1 MVFDSVASLKSE
13 AALTE
18 ELVFVYGNS
27 QKLSITFI
35 PWVFGSAH
43 YYFAMIDY
51 SNVMT
56 NVKAISLL
64 SGGLDS
70 ILATELIRRQGIEV
84 ITFNIK
90 TPFGIPKKD
99 GSSEAAQAAD
109 QLKVPLKVVSVEQD
123 YLRMLRNPK
132 HGYGKNLNPCV
143 DCKIFILKKAKKYA
157 KEIGADFIFT
167 GEVLGERPMSQ
178 HGPALKVIAEESGL
192 KGKLLRPLSAKLL
205 AETAAEKKG
214 LVDRNKLLS
223 IQGRSRKPQFAL
235 AKEYG
240 ITVYPSPAGGCLLTC
255 EEYSKKLRDLFE
267 NKKRLSMAD
276 VTLLRVGRHFRLG
289 KNKIIVGRN
298 ETENKFLL
306 ANKMRGDFVFEL
318 SDVVGPTTLLQGP
331 KTKLAIE
338 TAAKLTAS
346 YSDAESGE
354 AVVKFGKEALDK
366 SIMVALPKKADV
378 DRLRVGNVEKKPKKQ

>member
-1 MVFDSVASLKSE
+1 LAGLFLIL
-13 AALTE
+13 AA
-18 ELVFVYGNS
+18 V
-27 QKLSITFI
+27 
-35 PWVFGSAH
+35 H
-43 YYFAMIDY
+43 YYFAGEEY
-51 SNVMT
+51 SSVMKQ
-56 NVKAISLL
+56 VKAISLL

-99 GSSEAAQAAD
+99 GTSEAAQAAE
-109 QLKVPLKVVSVEQD
+109 QLKVPLKVVTVEGD
-123 YLRMLRNPK
+123 YLKMLRKPK

-178 HGPALKVIAEESGL
+178 HYPALKIIAEESGL

-205 AETAAEKKG
+205 PETTAEKKG

-223 IQGRSRKPQFAL
+223 IQGRSRKPQFEL

-240 ITVYPSPAGGCLLTC
+240 ITSFPSPAGGCLLTC
-255 EEYSKKLRDLFE
+255 EEYSKKLQDLFD

-276 VTLLRVGRHFRLG
+276 VALLRVGRHFRVG

-298 ETENKFLL
+298 EAENKVLTVKKL
-306 ANKMRGDFVFEL
+306 KSDFCFEL
-318 SDVVGPTTLLQGP
+318 SDTVGPTTLLQGP
-331 KTKLAIE
+331 KTKAAIE
-338 TAAKLTAS
+338 TAAKLTSS
-346 YSDAESGE
+346 YSDAKSGE
-354 AVVKFGKEALDK
+354 VRVKFGREALDRT
-366 SIMVALPKKADV
+366 IIVALPQKADV
-378 DRLRVGNVEKKPKKQ
+378 EKLRVGNSKKQIKK

>member
-1 MVFDSVASLKSE
+1 MK
-13 AALTE
+13 
-18 ELVFVYGNS
+18 
-27 QKLSITFI
+27 Q
-35 PWVFGSAH
+35 
-43 YYFAMIDY
+43 
-51 SNVMT
+51 
-56 NVKAISLL
+56 VKAISLL

-99 GSSEAAQAAD
+99 GSSEATQAAD
-109 QLKVPLKVVSVEQD
+109 QLKVPLKVVTVEQD
-123 YLRMLRNPK
+123 YLRMLRKPK

-178 HGPALKVIAEESGL
+178 HGPALKTIAEESGL
-192 KGKLLRPLSAKLL
+192 KGKLLRPLSAKLM
-205 AETAAEKKG
+205 AETEAEKKG

-255 EEYSKKLRDLFE
+255 EEYAKKLRDLFE
-267 NKKRLSMAD
+267 NKKRLSMTD
-276 VTLLRVGRHFRLG
+276 VALLRVGRHFRMG

-298 ETENKFLL
+298 EAENKFLTT
-306 ANKMRGDFVFEL
+306 NKAPSDFYFE
-318 SDVVGPTTLLQGP
+318 SSEVVGPTTLLQGP
-331 KTKLAIE
+331 KTKVAIE

-346 YSDAESGE
+346 YSDTKSGD
-354 AVVKFGKEALDK
+354 VKVKLGKEALNK
-366 SIMVALPKKADV
+366 TLTVSLPSKADV
-378 DRLRVGNVEKKPKKQ
+378 EKLRVGNVKKQPKN